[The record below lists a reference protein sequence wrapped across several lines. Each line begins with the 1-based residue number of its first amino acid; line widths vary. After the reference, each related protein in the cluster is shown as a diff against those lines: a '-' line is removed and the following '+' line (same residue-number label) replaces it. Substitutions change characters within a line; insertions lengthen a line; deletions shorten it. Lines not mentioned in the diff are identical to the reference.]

1 MAPPATQPAGPAGG
15 GFSIPCMRKWGAEH
29 PVLLAAIVLTL
40 TGVAIFGAKLAL
52 GDPVDDAAFS
62 AFFWLIVLGLSWFFT
77 AKRLR
82 NTADRLAERGQVLA
96 YIRYPNSRPGS
107 LSGIWNMG
115 VATLAPGRIEF
126 QPAVY
131 DTLEPSGRATSLTVL
146 GAAPEMRRITRQEKK
161 YVSHPGFQVITLTT
175 ESGDVEVAAG
185 PGTIQKIRDLVV
197 PARTND

>member
-1 MAPPATQPAGPAGG
+1 
-15 GFSIPCMRKWGAEH
+15 MRKWAAEH
-29 PVLLAAIVLTL
+29 SVLLAAIVLGL
-40 TGVAIFGAKLAL
+40 TGAAIFGVELAL
-52 GDPVDDAAFS
+52 GDRVDDAAFS
-62 AFFWLIVLGLSWFFT
+62 AVFWVIMLGLSWFFT

-115 VATLAPGRIEF
+115 VATLAPGRLEF

-131 DTLEPSGRATSLTVL
+131 DTLEPSGRPTSLLVL
-146 GAAPEMRRITRQEKK
+146 GAAPEVRRITRQERK
-161 YVSHPGFQVITLTT
+161 YVSHPGFQVMTLAT
-175 ESGDVEVAAG
+175 ERGDVELAAG
-185 PGTIQKIRDLVV
+185 IGTIQRIRDLVV

>member
-1 MAPPATQPAGPAGG
+1 
-15 GFSIPCMRKWGAEH
+15 MRKWGAEH

-40 TGVAIFGAKLAL
+40 TGVAIFSAKLAL

-62 AFFWLIVLGLSWFFT
+62 AFFWLIVFGLSWFFT
-77 AKRLR
+77 SKRLR

-146 GAAPEMRRITRQEKK
+146 GAAPGMRRIARHEKK
-161 YVSHPGFQVITLTT
+161 YVSHPGFQVMTLTT

-185 PGTIQKIRDLVV
+185 SGTIQKIRDLVV